1 MGIVNRRNALLGW
14 TVWQIGKRVA
24 KRKAK
29 AAVPHVDPETKR
41 PNLTLVLSVV
51 GAVVGGLWLWWSRRD
66 GDGDEPLP

>member
-14 TVWQIGKRVA
+14 TVWQVGKRIA

-41 PNLTLVLSVV
+41 PNLTLVLSVL
-51 GAVVGGLWLWWSRRD
+51 GAVAGGLWLWRGRGED
-66 GDGDEPLP
+66 GGDEALP